1 MMFRAAL
8 DLKLIFL
15 DQRVAALTGFEPQ
28 DLIEKTL
35 YQYIHASDM
44 VFHDDHQRTIWFNIN
59 CCHQKGAHETLPP
72 DLAAQGPGEHKIL
85 PVDDQVFATSS
96 VIILTI
102 IIFIIHCTILV
113 VVISILLQVRRL
125 GLGSVLCHYCSQQVE
140 SAPIN
145 FPIIILQHFQSI
157 FLTSLF
163 NIQGV
168 FKSVEDGK
176 IPTKKWKFKL
186 KLSFPFTFVIVILLS
201 PTLLGG
207 TS

>member
-1 MMFRAAL
+1 MMIINGHF
-8 DLKLIFL
+8 
-15 DQRVAALTGFEPQ
+15 
-28 DLIEKTL
+28 DLISILLK
-35 YQYIHASDM
+35 
-44 VFHDDHQRTIWFNIN
+44 
-59 CCHQKGAHETLPP
+59 KGSHETLPP
-72 DLAAQGPGEHKIL
+72 DLAAQGPGKHKIL

-102 IIFIIHCTILV
+102 LTILTIIIFIIYCTILV

-176 IPTKKWKFKL
+176 IPTKKVK
-186 KLSFPFTFVIVILLS
+186 V
-201 PTLLGG
+201 
-207 TS
+207 